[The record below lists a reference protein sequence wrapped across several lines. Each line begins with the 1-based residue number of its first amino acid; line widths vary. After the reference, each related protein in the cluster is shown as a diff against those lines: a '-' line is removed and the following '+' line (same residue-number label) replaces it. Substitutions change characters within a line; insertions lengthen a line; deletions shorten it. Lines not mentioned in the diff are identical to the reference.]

1 MRKILMPGL
10 VLTASNLIVRLMG
23 YLYRVLMG
31 RMLTPYEFGILNL
44 ALPIQYMV
52 IILSSSG
59 IAPAIAKFVSEY
71 EVKKDFEKRDL
82 VISSSL
88 VFYTL
93 VGLALGIVFYLAS
106 PYIGQHIFNEER
118 VIVPLQIASIAL
130 PFGMLV
136 AVYTGIF
143 QGFKKIEYMG
153 GTLVIEQGLRVFF
166 AVLFVSFGLTAVNAI
181 LGSTLGFIAV
191 LPVAYLIFRKMGLRV
206 SGYSFSEFKR
216 IFRFSLPISAT
227 ALSAFVLAYIDIL
240 LLGYFLSARE
250 VGIYS
255 AAAPTSRMV
264 MAFSTALYAVMLP
277 SVSETVA
284 KKDRP
289 QLKEY
294 VTYAYKLSLVILL
307 PLTIVSILLSGPI
320 ITLLF
325 GSQYAGAA
333 GPFEI
338 LVIGTAFLGIFT
350 LNSGIFQGA
359 GRPGV
364 PMAILVSTAV
374 LDGLLNIMLIPR
386 LGIIGAAT
394 ASTLS
399 FVFAG
404 VVSTT
409 MLILYFKRLP
419 FK

>member
-1 MRKILMPGL
+1 MPGL
-10 VLTASNLIVRLMG
+10 ILTASNLIVRLAG
-23 YLYRVLMG
+23 YLYRVVMG

-44 ALPIQYMV
+44 ALPIQYMIV
-52 IILSSSG
+52 ILSSSG

-71 EVKKDFEKRDL
+71 EGKQDYERRDM

-93 VGLALGIVFYLAS
+93 VGLIAGVLFYLAS
-106 PYIGQHIFNEER
+106 PFIGLHIFNEPR

-130 PFGMLV
+130 PFGMVV

-143 QGFKKIEYMG
+143 QGFKRMEYMG
-153 GTLVIEQGLRVFF
+153 GTLVIEQLLRVFF
-166 AVLFVSFGLTAVNAI
+166 AVLLVSFGLTAANAI
-181 LGSTLGFIAV
+181 LGSTLGFIAA
-191 LPVAYLIFRKMGLRV
+191 LPIAYLIFRKMGLRL
-206 SGYSFSEFKR
+206 SSYSFNEFKR
-216 IFRFSLPISAT
+216 IFRFSLPVSAT

-240 LLGYFLSARE
+240 LLGYFLSAHE

-255 AAAPTSRMV
+255 AASPTSRVV

-284 KKDRP
+284 KKDRE
-289 QLKEY
+289 QLKGY
-294 VTYAYKLSLVILL
+294 IAYAYKLSLVILV
-307 PLTIVSILLSGPI
+307 PVTIASILLSGPI
-320 ITLLF
+320 IALLF
-325 GSQYAGAA
+325 GTQYQGATA
-333 GPFEI
+333 PFEI
-338 LVIGTAFLGIFT
+338 LVVGTAFLGIFT

-359 GRPGV
+359 GKPGV

-374 LDGLLNIMLIPR
+374 LDIVLNVVLIPK

-404 VVSTT
+404 LVSTLL
-409 MLILYFKRLP
+409 LISHLKRNSV
-419 FK
+419 